1 MHHKKESGL
10 HPRPGNQTAATA
22 QTRTRPFFP
31 SPTAE
36 LEINL
41 FPNTLKKIN
50 QIIFNSKRNAPP
62 FPTGEKKKFH
72 SRKEGKSIQKSDRL
86 DT

>member
-41 FPNTLKKIN
+41 FPNTFKKLTKLFSIQN
-50 QIIFNSKRNAPP
+50 VTLHHFLR
-62 FPTGEKKKFH
+62 ERRKKFH